1 MRLVG
6 GGVDCGRLVKALP
19 VLNIWKFWR
28 TLIVVLAPIVLSPL
42 LIKLEGLYFIIIV
55 KTNFIVVVNIIIFID
70 AIFIFCLILINC

>member
-6 GGVDCGRLVKALP
+6 GGADCGRLVKALP

-42 LIKLEGLYFIIIV
+42 LIKLEGLY
-55 KTNFIVVVNIIIFID
+55 
-70 AIFIFCLILINC
+70 